1 MTPAQLR
8 AQAALWA
15 LRAALV
21 LLDQRIVEEDRAI
34 REEYRAAAE
43 PLRSPTYGTRTALG
57 GHGDPTS
64 DALDAI
70 SAVAV
75 RTNRWAD
82 LRAEVWGQLRDVAQH
97 LPGLAGP
104 LDRLHATVPHMSDRM
119 AAATRLLADRIDG
132 RIRRLLGEVD
142 DRQLVPR
149 ARCPLCD
156 AAGLVLRTSA
166 SLDQQVVECTTCDG
180 AWTRD
185 DVWGRA
191 ACPS

>member
-1 MTPAQLR
+1 MTPPQLR
-8 AQAALWA
+8 ALAALWSLRTA
-15 LRAALV
+15 LD
-21 LLDQRIVEEDRAI
+21 LLADRVIEEDRAI

-43 PLRSPTYGTRTALG
+43 PLASPTWGRRHALG
-57 GHGDPTS
+57 GHGDPTG

-82 LRAEVWGQLRDVAQH
+82 LQAEAWTQLGHVAEH
-97 LPGLAGP
+97 LPGLTDP
-104 LDRLHATVPHMSDRM
+104 LDRILATVPHMSDRM

-132 RIRRLLGEVD
+132 RIRRLLVEVD

-166 SLDQQVVECTTCDG
+166 PLDQQVVECTTCDG

-185 DVWGRA
+185 DVLGRA
-191 ACPS
+191 ACPR